1 MKTII
6 EIEALGFTG
15 FYQGIWE
22 QSENKYNEIQSMKYG
37 DYEDIES
44 LQFIEDWGFGSDYR
58 DKIAKLFAEYY
69 IDLLNDVLDLDLK
82 LVSQS
87 VSSPR
92 EYNFT
97 TDRIFCN
104 VEIGDYDELIS
115 KLIKLANAPEN
126 RDDMAETVRCNHSSC
141 SGFISFMSNDLEEWC
156 EDYLLDSESGYFSY
170 FIGYLA
176 NVINAGCLLD
186 NNESVYCHVIESTD
200 YHIVQPETDEAKEE
214 WKLYLEHRDIYTG
227 FLKEYRKSHIHPN
240 RRDWP
245 EDNRHRYDVDWD
257 EFKEAFSEHIED
269 YKKEQQ
275 RKAWLAAYP
284 TIPGL
289 I

>member
-1 MKTII
+1 M
-6 EIEALGFTG
+6 
-15 FYQGIWE
+15 
-22 QSENKYNEIQSMKYG
+22 
-37 DYEDIES
+37 
-44 LQFIEDWGFGSDYR
+44 
-58 DKIAKLFAEYY
+58 
-69 IDLLNDVLDLDLK
+69 V
-82 LVSQS
+82 
-87 VSSPR
+87 
-92 EYNFT
+92 
-97 TDRIFCN
+97 
-104 VEIGDYDELIS
+104 S

-126 RDDMAETVRCNHSSC
+126 RDDMAETIRRNHSSRP
-141 SGFISFMSNDLEEWC
+141 GFISFMSNDLNEWC
-156 EDYLLDSESGYFSY
+156 DDYLLDSDNGYFSY

-176 NVINAGCLLD
+176 NIINTGCLLN
-186 NNESVYCHVIESTD
+186 NNESVYYHVIESTD

-214 WKLYLEHRDIYTG
+214 WELYLEHRDIYTG
-227 FLKEYRKSHIHPN
+227 FLKEYRKSHIHPS